1 MDVYMVSASGKIG
14 GVNGRYVSGSTVDAR
29 KATLLICVSSTPGGT
44 YANNTGRWIFIQ
56 DNANHIFN
64 ANSKMTGYVLGNDD
78 SAITID
84 DNILAVSYTH
94 LTLPTICS
102 VQISVV
108 AVSLKKK
115 KIQNHDRASKLSS
128 SPISLNK

>member
-84 DNILAVSYTH
+84 DNILEAISKIERRLIDH
-94 LTLPTICS
+94 INKNPCTL
-102 VQISVV
+102 
-108 AVSLKKK
+108 
-115 KIQNHDRASKLSS
+115 R
-128 SPISLNK
+128 